1 MQFARRMALIVVG
14 GEDGFA
20 RVAGGEVAE
29 GGEAEFLPRGLVVV
43 VAEEG
48 GKDGHAA
55 AYYPGAHF
63 GGADG
68 GGGVRERWKD
78 GKMERWKGGGW
89 FINGGRREGIK
100 KEDGHRERLA

>member
-1 MQFARRMALIVVG
+1 MGLVVGGG

-20 RVAGGEVAE
+20 RVAGGGEVAE
-29 GGEAEFLPRGLVVV
+29 GGEGEFLPRGLVAVV

-48 GKDGHAA
+48 GEDGHAA

-68 GGGVRERWKD
+68 GGKGSEKD
-78 GKMERWKGGGW
+78 GKMERWKDGKMKRGEGGLVVY
-89 FINGGRREGIK
+89 E
-100 KEDGHRERLA
+100 